1 MVSTRLKCQPLGRRR
16 AKDAGD
22 EFGQFFT
29 DFGFGGRARSDTKRR
44 PTVSILR
51 SWDIPRSK
59 ETDYAGVVLVVAE
72 LPGRGLVHGVTLP
85 FTER

>member
-1 MVSTRLKCQPLGRRR
+1 MLVTNLANSSLIWLRR
-16 AKDAGD
+16 ACSLRY
-22 EFGQFFT
+22 QN
-29 DFGFGGRARSDTKRR
+29 R
-44 PTVSILR
+44 PTVNILR